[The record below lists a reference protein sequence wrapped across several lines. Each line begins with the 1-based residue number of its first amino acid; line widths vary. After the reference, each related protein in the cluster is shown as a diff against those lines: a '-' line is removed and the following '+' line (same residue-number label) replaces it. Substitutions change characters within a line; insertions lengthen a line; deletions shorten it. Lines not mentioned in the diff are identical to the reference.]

1 MGSGLFV
8 GGLGQR
14 QKPPWLSSGTKM
26 NAQACLVCV
35 CGGWGGVGG
44 RCAQG
49 QHPSEFRAGTQLWA
63 QECVS
68 RESKKAGPR
77 LLLQCADRDVFLGVL
92 KQAKPQRWLQCRE

>member
-14 QKPPWLSSGTKM
+14 QKPPWLSSGTEM
-26 NAQACLVCV
+26 NAQECLCV
-35 CGGWGGVGG
+35 WWGEEGGGV
-44 RCAQG
+44 AQG
-49 QHPSEFRAGTQLWA
+49 QHPSEFRARTQLWA